1 MSSRNAQ
8 TKPKT
13 ATTALAE
20 LHFDPEN
27 PRLPGNQ
34 RNSDENAIIQWMLKQ
49 AELLDLM
56 RSIAATGYS
65 DAEPL
70 LVTPRPGG
78 GYTVVEGNRRLAAL
92 KLLND
97 PTLATLR
104 KKSVDEIVN
113 EAAYRATAPIPVI
126 IYGQRSDILDYLGYR
141 HITGTK
147 PWGPRQKAE
156 YLKQLF
162 ESHSASGKPQ
172 EATIAL
178 ISNMIGTRPYH
189 AKRLLVTLA
198 IVERAEDNGFWGSDK
213 LEDRIDSNFSVL
225 HTALSYENIRG
236 FIGLDESSDWTL
248 NGLNDASTRSVL
260 EWVCGSQK
268 VIGDSRELKRL
279 NSVVGTAAALAKLQ
293 SGLSLE
299 IAAEYTGEALEDFRH
314 FVNKA
319 LGKLTEADRL
329 VSRVT
334 AFGQGDLDIAKDVAN
349 LAKKIFRSVEDARSD
364 NDL

>member
-1 MSSRNAQ
+1 MSMQKKQIGPTVGSV
-8 TKPKT
+8 P
-13 ATTALAE
+13 LAD
-20 LHFDPEN
+20 LYFDPEN
-27 PRLPGNQ
+27 PRLPGNR
-34 RNSDENAIIQWMLKQ
+34 RNSDENAIIQWMLKE
-49 AELLDLM
+49 ADLLDLM
-56 RSIAATGYS
+56 RSIATTGYS

-78 GYTVVEGNRRLAAL
+78 GHTVVEGNRRLAAL
-92 KLLND
+92 KLLNE
-97 PTLATLR
+97 PALATLR
-104 KKSVDEIVN
+104 KKAVDEIAID
-113 EAAYRATAPIPVI
+113 AAYRATTPIPVI
-126 IYGQRSDILDYLGYR
+126 VYGQRSDILDYLGYR

-162 ESHSASGKPQ
+162 ESHNANGEPL
-172 EATIAL
+172 ADTIL
-178 ISNMIGTRPYH
+178 FISKMIGTKPYY

-225 HTALSYENIRG
+225 HTALSYENIRN

-248 NGLNDASTRSVL
+248 DGLNDTSTKNVL

-279 NSVVGTAAALAKLQ
+279 NSVVGNAAALAKLQ

-299 IAAEYTGEALEDFRH
+299 IAADYTGEALEDFRH
-314 FVNKA
+314 FVNEA
-319 LGKLTEADRL
+319 FTKLTEADRL
-329 VSRVT
+329 TSKVSS
-334 AFGQGDLDIAKDVAN
+334 FDQGDLDFTKEVAY
-349 LAKKIFRSVEDARSD
+349 LARKIFRSVDDASSER
-364 NDL
+364 DL